1 MEEKFL
7 QALEAARKKAETLG
21 VRIRPL
27 TDMKAVQR
35 VLTGHRESDGFWQLT
50 EMGKGDLTLEALAL
64 KKEFSALFTDEMANT
79 ALARLLEA
87 GHKFY

>member
-7 QALEAARKKAETLG
+7 QALETARKEAESLG
-21 VRIRPL
+21 VRIRPMA
-27 TDMKAVQR
+27 DWKAAQR
-35 VLTGHRESDGFWQLT
+35 CLTGHRESDGFFRLV
-50 EMGKGDLTLEALAL
+50 ELGKGDLTLEALAL
-64 KKEFSALFTDEMANT
+64 KKEFSQLFTDEMANT